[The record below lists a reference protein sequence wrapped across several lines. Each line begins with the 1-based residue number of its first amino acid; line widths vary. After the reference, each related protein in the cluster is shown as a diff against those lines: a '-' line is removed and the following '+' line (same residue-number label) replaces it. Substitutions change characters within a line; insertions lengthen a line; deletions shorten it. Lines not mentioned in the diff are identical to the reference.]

1 MSHPPC
7 AAFVCESDSGCQK
20 PWAGK
25 SLSLLCALSKVWFR
39 VLAFLPIHHYIPLN
53 VVRVVYSASKVPESW
68 SCHKFGEWFFTP
80 QFIRKKEWFWHLSRF
95 SCGFTVEN
103 EHSTQMIRNC
113 THTWAWM
120 LCCVLVRRARRVW
133 GGLRTCENRIVLE
146 KQLELRNRTVPR
158 MAGKVLLTAKKPH
171 FNRHA
176 SLYVQ
181 SVPWW
186 TKWVV
191 GKNTFSKNA
200 SPEKLL
206 RLPCVLQSHFPRRC
220 RTLKMKAQS
229 KGDSPRSSSL
239 FC

>member
-1 MSHPPC
+1 MSYPPC
-7 AAFVCESDSGCQK
+7 AASVCESDSGCQK

-25 SLSLLCALSKVWFR
+25 GLSLLCALSKVWFR
-39 VLAFLPIHHYIPLN
+39 ELAFLPVHHHIPLN
-53 VVRVVYSASKVPESW
+53 VVRVVYRASQVWGVILHTSVY
-68 SCHKFGEWFFTP
+68 
-80 QFIRKKEWFWHLSRF
+80 KKERIILTLSRF

-133 GGLRTCENRIVLE
+133 GGLRTCENWIVLE

-200 SPEKLL
+200 SPEELL
-206 RLPCVLQSHFPRRC
+206 RLPCVLQSHFPWRC

-229 KGDSPRSSSL
+229 RGDSPRSSSL